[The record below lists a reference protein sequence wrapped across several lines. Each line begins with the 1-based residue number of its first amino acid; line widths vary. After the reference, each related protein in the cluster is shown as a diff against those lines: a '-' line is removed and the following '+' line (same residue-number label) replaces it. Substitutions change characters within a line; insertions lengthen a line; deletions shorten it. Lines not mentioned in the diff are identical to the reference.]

1 MQRRQILI
9 LMSAVLSC
17 CAAVSSAQAP
27 TVRVGTPTL
36 VASTTEHEPH
46 LAVDP
51 STPSHFVAAAIVS
64 TSDTGSFD
72 ARMARQ
78 TCSAFTSYDGGVT
91 WSRHDFSTTWCFDP
105 WVVIMPDGAVVVSMV
120 GMHSSLP
127 QQGRAGLLV
136 FRSADGGRTWDD
148 HPVGLGRSHDHPTMS
163 LDWHSATKQGWLYV
177 VSHRPTRTGDGQQRY
192 GVWSARSRDGGK
204 TFDDPVYV
212 VVNNLHNLPE
222 MSAVLRDGT
231 FVVAYVDAA
240 FLADSGGTNR
250 SLAYFERRRAWVM
263 RSADGG
269 ASFSTPLFVTD
280 ACGPPP
286 DYRLSA
292 FAADASTSAF
302 AGQLYFA
309 CRRAGGGPIVVAT
322 SRDRGDTWKPVI
334 AMRAT
339 GSDSTAESR
348 IPGLALNDR
357 GVVGVAWIEA
367 TKRPDKSCEQRVY
380 FAASSDG
387 GRAFSDGTEV
397 SRSTDCGTGGDYFG
411 LVAVPD
417 GSFRLMWAA
426 ATGNRS
432 RLRVVRIEVE

>member
-27 TVRVGTPTL
+27 TVRVSPPTL

-163 LDWHSATKQGWLYV
+163 LD
-177 VSHRPTRTGDGQQRY
+177 R
-192 GVWSARSRDGGK
+192 
-204 TFDDPVYV
+204 
-212 VVNNLHNLPE
+212 
-222 MSAVLRDGT
+222 
-231 FVVAYVDAA
+231 
-240 FLADSGGTNR
+240 
-250 SLAYFERRRAWVM
+250 
-263 RSADGG
+263 
-269 ASFSTPLFVTD
+269 
-280 ACGPPP
+280 C
-286 DYRLSA
+286 
-292 FAADASTSAF
+292 
-302 AGQLYFA
+302 
-309 CRRAGGGPIVVAT
+309 
-322 SRDRGDTWKPVI
+322 
-334 AMRAT
+334 
-339 GSDSTAESR
+339 
-348 IPGLALNDR
+348 
-357 GVVGVAWIEA
+357 
-367 TKRPDKSCEQRVY
+367 
-380 FAASSDG
+380 
-387 GRAFSDGTEV
+387 
-397 SRSTDCGTGGDYFG
+397 
-411 LVAVPD
+411 
-417 GSFRLMWAA
+417 
-426 ATGNRS
+426 
-432 RLRVVRIEVE
+432 